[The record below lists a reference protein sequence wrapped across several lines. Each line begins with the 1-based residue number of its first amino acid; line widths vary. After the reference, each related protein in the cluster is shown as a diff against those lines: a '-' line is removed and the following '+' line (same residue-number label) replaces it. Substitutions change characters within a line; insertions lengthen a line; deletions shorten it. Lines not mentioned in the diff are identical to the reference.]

1 LPRNYVAFLTVAKI
15 QTGEATVQR
24 DCDIRRRFFTLTV
37 VNDFR
42 EMNLHAGSSLR
53 KMGRLGCVVLAFLFL
68 ISPNAPLL
76 SHAQTVSE
84 PGNQTQPTA
93 VLNAL
98 PEIFRLERLPV
109 SGGAE
114 LITIHARLN
123 GLRTNEP
130 EWTPLVSILR
140 DTLGDSDPENDRLR
154 YLWPLTYTRPGLGQ
168 QLAGAVPFFYTR
180 VGNKRAGSS
189 KPPPPVLDFS
199 APEKQVW
206 QKILW
211 TALQTLLL
219 DSYGVP
225 IKASSYT
232 YRRNLSEYRRSQVV
246 RALSV
251 LSLYQAVGGAPAF
264 SAAEMSEI
272 QSRLLL
278 TDKTFGGLV
287 DDLHLQRYYERQVT
301 ALRDERGHNWEL
313 LRQRAEAESLV
324 FEPLEMP
331 DGSTTHAMLWIAR
344 NELTTKREAPYDS
357 RFLNISD
364 PRSDNRLHKWE
375 GYVETRFYDSENR
388 VVAAGT
394 PGAQPVE
401 LIPLALYGLDNPK
414 IPMLLVD
421 FRDSFNP
428 KKREMSRRVL
438 QDVTRNF
445 VSLSGAGGMAYFL
458 GRTVLDFATARRG
471 IDLNQPSRL
480 RTYSQLKLLLALNN
494 SLDPELKQ
502 QIDVRLEQVSVNP
515 FENDRAAESRLA
527 LEQYEALKSY
537 ALKPDG
543 LPARL
548 DRDRREELVPLK
560 HNKAEQVL
568 FRLGN
573 ILSFGAYTHREKT
586 TPEDQSRL
594 EIARRIAYHTRFLRQ
609 VARSTP
615 RVEVVWNLEDVRRS
629 LRFIADHGSEVGSV
643 ATHAAGTIFLRTEDD
658 ETRRACL
665 DSLAHMNT
673 RKGRDQLLRIS
684 QDKQLDAVWK
694 DRVLAYLS
702 DPHPDSPIATSQGKS
717 RAERSGQQ

>member
-1 LPRNYVAFLTVAKI
+1 MQLYKDYNQMGPQPRRGLRNKGHLSGLFLTFLLVFS
-15 QTGEATVQR
+15 QTTQ
-24 DCDIRRRFFTLTV
+24 
-37 VNDFR
+37 
-42 EMNLHAGSSLR
+42 LR
-53 KMGRLGCVVLAFLFL
+53 AF
-68 ISPNAPLL
+68 
-76 SHAQTVSE
+76 AQTLSSSSI
-84 PGNQTQPTA
+84 PTA
-93 VLNAL
+93 TTPHTEKL
-98 PEIFRLERLPV
+98 FRLEILPV
-109 SGGAE
+109 AGGAE
-114 LITIHARLN
+114 LITIHARLD
-123 GLRTNEP
+123 GLDQRDR
-130 EWTPLVSILR
+130 EWTPLVSVLR
-140 DTLGDSDPENDRLR
+140 DSLGDSDPENDRLR

-168 QLAGAVPFFYTR
+168 RLAGAVPFFYTR
-180 VGNKRAGSS
+180 VGNKRTHSN
-189 KPPPPVLDFS
+189 KPPPPVMDLS

-206 QKILW
+206 EKIFW
-211 TALQTLLL
+211 TALQTVLL
-219 DSYGVP
+219 DSYGMP
-225 IKASSYT
+225 IKASSYS
-232 YRRNLSEYRRSQVV
+232 YRRNLSEYRRSQIV

-251 LSLYQAVGGAPAF
+251 LSLYQAVGGTPAF
-264 SAAEMSEI
+264 SDAEMGDI

-287 DDLHLQRYYERQVT
+287 DDLYLQRYYERQVT

-331 DGSTTHAMLWIAR
+331 DGSTTHAMLWIAK
-344 NELTTKREAPYDS
+344 NELATKREAPYNS

-364 PRSDNRLHKWE
+364 PRSDNRLKKWD

-394 PGAQPVE
+394 AGAQPVE

-428 KKREMSRRVL
+428 TKREMSRRVL

-458 GRTVLDFATARRG
+458 GRTVFDFATARRG
-471 IDLNQPSRL
+471 IDINQPSRL

-494 SLDPELKQ
+494 SLEPELKQ
-502 QIDVRLEQVSVNP
+502 QIDARLDTVSVNP
-515 FENDRAAESRLA
+515 LENDLVAEVKLA
-527 LEQYEALKSY
+527 HEQYQALRTY

-586 TPEDQSRL
+586 SPEDESRL

-609 VARSTP
+609 VAKSTP
-615 RVEVVWNLEDVRRS
+615 RVEVAWNLDEVRRS
-629 LRFIADHGSEVGSV
+629 LQFLAAHGPEVGSA
-643 ATHAAGTIFLRTEDD
+643 ATHAAATIFLKTDDD

-665 DSLAHMNT
+665 DSLAHTNN
-673 RKGRDQLLRIS
+673 RKAKDELLRLS
-684 QDKQLDAVWK
+684 QDKRLEPVWK
-694 DRVLAYLS
+694 ERVLAYLGR
-702 DPHPDSPIATSQGKS
+702 PHPDSPIANSQGKS
-717 RAERSGQQ
+717 RAEGSGQQ